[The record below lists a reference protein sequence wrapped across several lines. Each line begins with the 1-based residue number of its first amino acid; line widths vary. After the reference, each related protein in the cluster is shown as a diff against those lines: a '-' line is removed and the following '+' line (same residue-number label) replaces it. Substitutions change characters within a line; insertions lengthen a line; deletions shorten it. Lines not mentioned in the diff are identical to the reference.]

1 MTAATAGAG
10 VVEELVV
17 LAVSP
22 GVGSLGR
29 CRALWRDNNGRCGCV
44 GAPLGATVGDTVA
57 VTRGFSVGVGRGDG
71 E

>member
-1 MTAATAGAG
+1 M
-10 VVEELVV
+10 V

-57 VTRGFSVGVGRGDG
+57 VTGGFSVGVGRGDG